1 MKKKAYQF
9 LNLYLKENEQSL
21 KMKLKR
27 LLWYVFFFPLV
38 KSYIPGSFWRKIILK
53 VFGSKIGKSCI
64 FKPNLRITKPWNLS
78 IGNNSWLGESL
89 WIDNLDKVIIE
100 DNVCLSQG
108 VYLCTGNHNYKRL
121 EFNLIKKPIL
131 IKEQSWIC
139 AKSIIGPGS
148 IIMPGT
154 VIKAGSTFSGK
165 TIEGSVY
172 SGSPATFIKKR

>member
-27 LLWYVFFFPLV
+27 LLWYLFFFPLV

-108 VYLCTGNHNYKRL
+108 VYLCTGNHDFKK
-121 EFNLIKKPIL
+121 ESFDLISEKI
-131 IKEQSWIC
+131 IIEDSVWVG

-148 IIMPGT
+148 KI
-154 VIKAGSTFSGK
+154 SYGK
-165 TIEGSVY
+165 
-172 SGSPATFIKKR
+172 FIKLGSIHSKKDN